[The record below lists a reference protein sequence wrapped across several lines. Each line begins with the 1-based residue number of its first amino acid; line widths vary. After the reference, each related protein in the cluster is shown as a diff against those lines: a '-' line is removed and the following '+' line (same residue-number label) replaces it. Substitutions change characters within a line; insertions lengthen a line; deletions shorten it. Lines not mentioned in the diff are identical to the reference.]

1 VAQTAAVTDPAP
13 GAAIPMRAVANLRDL
28 GRWRSRAGGT
38 VRPGVVY
45 RSAGLAT
52 ATDEDLAALAGLG
65 IRTVYDLRTAGERAA
80 QPDRIPGSAAGVVV
94 DVLGDSIASVPAH
107 LMQLVVDPPRATAEL
122 AGGRAQALFAQA
134 YRDIVLLPSA
144 HVALRSLYQGLLDE
158 SRRPVLIHC
167 TTGKDRTGWAAAALL
182 MLLGVP
188 DEDVMAEYLL
198 TNAQLLPAVQP
209 LFDAFAAGGGD
220 PDVLL
225 PVLGVRPEY
234 LESARAHMTRG
245 FGSVEGYFQE
255 ALGFDPS
262 AQAALR
268 DCLLLR

>member
-1 VAQTAAVTDPAP
+1 MQ
-13 GAAIPMRAVANLRDL
+13 AVANLRDL
-28 GRWRSRAGGT
+28 GGWRSCLGGA
-38 VRPGVVY
+38 VRSGVVY
-45 RSAGLAT
+45 RSAGLAA

-65 IRTVYDLRTAGERAA
+65 IRTVYDLRTRGERTA
-80 QPDRIPGSAAGVVV
+80 QPDRIPDSATGVVA

-107 LMQLVVDPPRATAEL
+107 LMQLVVDPPRATRAL
-122 AGGRAQALFAQA
+122 AGGAAEALFDQA

-144 HVALRSLYQGLLDE
+144 HAAFRSLFLGLVE
-158 SRRPVLIHC
+158 QARRPALIHC
-167 TTGKDRTGWAAAALL
+167 TTGKDRTGWAGAAML

-188 DEDVMAEYLL
+188 GEDVMAEYLL
-198 TNAQLLPAVQP
+198 TNEQLLPALQP

-234 LESARAHMTRG
+234 LESALAHMTSS
-245 FGSVEGYFQE
+245 FGSVEGYFRD
-255 ALGFDPS
+255 ALGIDES

-268 DCLLLR
+268 DGLLLR